1 MPDTCQDKG
10 CITMRKCFSNALG
23 LLTAMGALLHSLPAA
38 SHDLDAQLDCTSN
51 PHAFIASLQSDQFIE
66 TEPMHVEANSVNAF
80 RPTRNSQ
87 LTAFGFRVYAVLGY
101 AHDDDLFHKGKGE
114 AMTGSLYGVV
124 VFGTSDSVKVHLHD
138 AGSDAV
144 VHEVL
149 PLIMT
154 AVLCKAN

>member
-1 MPDTCQDKG
+1 
-10 CITMRKCFSNALG
+10 MRKCFSNALG
-23 LLTAMGALLHSLPAA
+23 ALTATGALLYSLPAV
-38 SHDLDAQLDCTSN
+38 SHELDALLDCTSN
-51 PHAFIASLQSDQFIE
+51 AHAFITSLQSDQFIE
-66 TEPMHVEANSVNAF
+66 PQPMHVEANSVNAF
-80 RPTRNSQ
+80 RPTRDSQ

-101 AHDDDLFHKGKGE
+101 AHDDELFHKGKGE
-114 AMTGSLYGVV
+114 AMTGSIYGVV
-124 VFGTSDSVKVHLHD
+124 VFGTSEAVQVHLHD

>member
-1 MPDTCQDKG
+1 
-10 CITMRKCFSNALG
+10 MRQCFLNALG
-23 LLTAMGALLHSLPAA
+23 ALTAIGALLYSLPAV
-38 SHDLDAQLDCTSN
+38 SHELDAQLDCTSN
-51 PHAFIASLQSDQFIE
+51 AHAFIASLQSDQFIE
-66 TEPMHVEANSVNAF
+66 PQPMHVEANSVNAF
-80 RPTRNSQ
+80 RPTRDSQ

-101 AHDDDLFHKGKGE
+101 AHDDELFHKGKGE
-114 AMTGSLYGVV
+114 AMTGSIYGVV
-124 VFGTSDSVKVHLHD
+124 VFGTSEAVQVHLHD

>member
-1 MPDTCQDKG
+1 MRTC
-10 CITMRKCFSNALG
+10 FANALG
-23 LLTAMGALLHSLPAA
+23 VLTAIGALHHSLPAA
-38 SHDLDAQLDCTSN
+38 AHELDAQLDCTSN
-51 PHAFIASLQSDQFIE
+51 AHSFIESLQSDQFIE

-80 RPTRNSQ
+80 RPTRDSQ

-101 AHDDDLFHKGKGE
+101 AQDDDLFHKGKGE
-114 AMTGSLYGVV
+114 AMAGSLYGVV
-124 VFGTSDSVKVHLHD
+124 VFGPSDSVKVHLHD
-138 AGSDAV
+138 AGSDAA

>member
-1 MPDTCQDKG
+1 
-10 CITMRKCFSNALG
+10 MRKCFSNALG

>member
-1 MPDTCQDKG
+1 MRTC
-10 CITMRKCFSNALG
+10 FANALG
-23 LLTAMGALLHSLPAA
+23 VLTATGALLHPLPAV
-38 SHDLDAQLDCTSN
+38 SYELDAQLDCTSN
-51 PHAFIASLQSDQFIE
+51 AHNFISSLQSDQFIE

-80 RPTRNSQ
+80 RPTRDSQ

-101 AHDDDLFHKGKGE
+101 ARDDELFHKGEGE
-114 AMTGSLYGVV
+114 AMAGSIYGVV
-124 VFGTSDSVKVHLHD
+124 VFGTSESVKVHLHD
-138 AGSDAV
+138 AGSDAA